1 MKTIKSLRLDRDLNQ
16 QTVANY
22 LGITQQAYA
31 NYERGVRQPDPST
44 LSKLA
49 DFFEVTVDYL
59 LGRTDFSIE
68 ENRRIC
74 QNVTRL
80 WETIKNPPNP
90 EGIRGITQPYQQIK
104 KNEYQFTYEVL
115 EQFASYLGV
124 SVDDL
129 IAGIKDSTSPA
140 ITPQISEQENLLL
153 KEYTDLTDNEK
164 QEVLNFIR
172 FKKTQIKKPFTSSK
186 TRSFTTADFEDNT
199 ERIAAFGGI
208 EENDDE
214 PLTT

>member
-1 MKTIKSLRLDRDLNQ
+1 MEKLKNLRIQKDYTQ
-16 QTVANY
+16 SQIAEM
-22 LGITQQAYA
+22 LGIQRPTYSR
-31 NYERGVRQPDPST
+31 YESGERQPDYAT
-44 LSKLA
+44 LIKLA
-49 DFFEVTVDYL
+49 DIFEVSTDYL
-59 LGRTDFSIE
+59 LGKTDFSIE

-90 EGIRGITQPYQQIK
+90 EGIKGIVQPFQQIK
-104 KNEYQFTYEVL
+104 KNEYQFTYEAL

-129 IAGIKDSTSPA
+129 IAGIKEHPSPTTTS
-140 ITPQISEQENLLL
+140 QISEQENLLL
-153 KEYTDLTDNEK
+153 KEYTDLTDDER

-172 FKKTQIKKPFTSSK
+172 FRKTQIKKPFTSSN

-199 ERIAAFGGI
+199 KRIAAFGGV